1 MSRSYFLS
9 LRARDEPTSARA
21 ARRVRPRPS
30 YTRNFGRRYIPDVSR
45 AFCGALALLDEQG
58 STTKRTAEHEAIFSD
73 FRAKKLK

>member
-1 MSRSYFLS
+1 MR
-9 LRARDEPTSARA
+9 T
-21 ARRVRPRPS
+21 
-30 YTRNFGRRYIPDVSR
+30 FGRRYIPDVSR